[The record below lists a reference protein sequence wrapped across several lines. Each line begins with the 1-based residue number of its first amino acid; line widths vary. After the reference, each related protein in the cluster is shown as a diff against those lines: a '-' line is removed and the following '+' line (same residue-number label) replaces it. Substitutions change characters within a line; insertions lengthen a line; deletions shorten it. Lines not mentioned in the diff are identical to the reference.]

1 MLRYVTDCVGCK
13 VTPPQKKCFCP
24 LQIANYANH
33 SKYQPMQMLKHLS
46 YVGVWWYFQK
56 KKVSSSCGI
65 LMHIGRLGFDNLK
78 LSLMHKATSVLKLK
92 RHFRTKE
99 VCRMGG
105 NTFSSYQN
113 SVQLLVAK
121 GSASAPNPDLLE
133 TVTSPQPCWL
143 PCLISIKSPKLY
155 PFQDL
160 HPSFHPLLKWT
171 RNN

>member
-1 MLRYVTDCVGCK
+1 MFLSTVDYKLCK
-13 VTPPQKKCFCP
+13 SLEIPT
-24 LQIANYANH
+24 YANVKTFVLCR
-33 SKYQPMQMLKHLS
+33 SLVVFS
-46 YVGVWWYFQK
+46 TK

-65 LMHIGRLGFDNLK
+65 LVHIGRLGFDHLK
-78 LSLMHKATSVLKLK
+78 LSLMHKATSVLKMK

-113 SVQLLVAK
+113 SVQLPVAK

-143 PCLISIKSPKLY
+143 VCLISIKSPKLY

-160 HPSFHPLLKWT
+160 LFIPSLSGPGIIRSPQNSVFIPLFAV
-171 RNN
+171 